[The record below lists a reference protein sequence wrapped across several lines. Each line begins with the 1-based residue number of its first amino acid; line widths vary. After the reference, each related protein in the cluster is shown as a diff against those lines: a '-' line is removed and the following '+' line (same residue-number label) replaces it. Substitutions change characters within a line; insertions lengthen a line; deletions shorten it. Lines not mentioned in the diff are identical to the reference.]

1 MKTTIP
7 VNPVMLRWARETAGL
22 EVEIVAQK
30 LNKDVKDILS
40 WESEPRKDSPTYVQL
55 EKLAYEIYKRP
66 LAIFFFPEPPQEESP
81 KQSFRTLPEQE
92 ILMLT
97 PRLRFLIRQARLQQ
111 LNLSE
116 LYDNIN
122 PVASHIIRDLSFSPN
137 ISVVEMAANVRK
149 YFNIDITTQ
158 SSWKDVNTAFKNW
171 RDILEEHGVFVF
183 KEAFKNNAFS
193 GFCLYDKQFPV
204 IYVNNSVSDSRQ
216 IFTLFHELAHLL
228 FGTGGVD
235 TRLEDYIKFLQG
247 DDKTIEILCNRFGG
261 EFLVPDSDFN
271 QRIVGVFINDESIQH
286 LANQYCVSREVIL
299 RKFLDRNAV
308 NQQYYNTK
316 VEQWAKEAKRHGEG
330 GGNYYLTKGV
340 YLGERYIEKAF
351 SKYYQKSISIEQLA
365 EYLSVK
371 VKNVSGMESLLFHK
385 GAES

>member
-1 MKTTIP
+1 MKTTMPI
-7 VNPVMLRWARETAGL
+7 NPNMLIWARETAGL
-22 EVEIVAQK
+22 EVDAVARK
-30 LNKDVKDILS
+30 FNKDVSEIRS
-40 WESEPRKDSPTYVQL
+40 WESGEDSPTYVQL

-66 LAIFFFPEPPQEESP
+66 LALFFFPEPPQEESP
-81 KQSFRTLPEQE
+81 KQSFRTLPDQE

-97 PRLRFLIRQARLQQ
+97 PRLRFLIRQAKLQQ

-122 PVASHIIRDLSFSPN
+122 PVSHHIVRDLSFSPN
-137 ISVVEMAANVRK
+137 ISVVEMASNVRK
-149 YFNIDITTQ
+149 YLNIDITTQ

-171 RDILEEHGVFVF
+171 RNILEEHGVFVF

-271 QRIVGVFINDESIQH
+271 QRIVGVSINDEAIQQ
-286 LANQYCVSREVIL
+286 LANLYCVSREVIL

-308 NQQYYNTK
+308 NQQYYNAK
-316 VEQWAKEAKRHGEG
+316 VEQWAKVAEKSGEG

-351 SKYYQKSISIEQLA
+351 SKYYQRSISIEQLA

-371 VKNVSGMESLLFHK
+371 VKNISGMESLLFHK
-385 GAES
+385 GAEA

>member
-1 MKTTIP
+1 
-7 VNPVMLRWARETAGL
+7 
-22 EVEIVAQK
+22 
-30 LNKDVKDILS
+30 
-40 WESEPRKDSPTYVQL
+40 
-55 EKLAYEIYKRP
+55 
-66 LAIFFFPEPPQEESP
+66 
-81 KQSFRTLPEQE
+81 
-92 ILMLT
+92 MLT
-97 PRLRFLIRQARLQQ
+97 PRLRFLVRQAKLQQ
-111 LNLSE
+111 LNLAE

-122 PVASHIIRDLSFSPN
+122 PVEHHIVRDLNFKSN
-137 ISVVEMAANVRK
+137 ISVVEMAINVRK
-149 YFNIDITTQ
+149 YINIDIATQ
-158 SSWKDVNTAFKNW
+158 CRWKDVGDAFKKW
-171 RDILEEHGVFVF
+171 RTILEEHGIFVF
-183 KEAFKNNAFS
+183 KEAFKNNTFS

-204 IYVNNSVSDSRQ
+204 IYVNNSVADSRQ

-271 QRIVGVFINDESIQH
+271 QRIVGISINDESIQD

-299 RKFLDRNAV
+299 RKLLERNAV

-316 VEQWAKEAKRHGEG
+316 VGQWAKVAEKSGEG

-371 VKNVSGMESLLFHK
+371 VKNVGGMESLLFHK